1 MYLETQKDLQI
12 GTKRI
17 HALISRQALQF
28 SITYVSIRG
37 CLGNFKFCNEHFS
50 PQTILNDKNVLNL
63 WYKVCLHST
72 LYENFIDLLFALQLF
87 LDVCF
92 ITHHIKK
99 IDF

>member
-12 GTKRI
+12 GTKRV

-28 SITYVSIRG
+28 CITYVSIRG
-37 CLGNFKFCNEHFS
+37 GLENFKFCNEHFS
-50 PQTILNDKNVLNL
+50 PQMILNDKNILNL
-63 WYKVCLHST
+63 WYKVCLYST
-72 LYENFIDLLFALQLF
+72 LCENFIDLLFALQLF

-92 ITHHIKK
+92 TTYHIKK